1 MVGGSGFSRDAF
13 AFISLCLAH
22 ALWEPFS
29 PTLYTRAGLCL
40 PVARECGD
48 SEVGTFYGDVLRL
61 GCPRCFSRE
70 GGTPAAGLTF
80 FCFAKRK

>member
-48 SEVGTFYGDVLRL
+48 L
-61 GCPRCFSRE
+61 
-70 GGTPAAGLTF
+70 
-80 FCFAKRK
+80 